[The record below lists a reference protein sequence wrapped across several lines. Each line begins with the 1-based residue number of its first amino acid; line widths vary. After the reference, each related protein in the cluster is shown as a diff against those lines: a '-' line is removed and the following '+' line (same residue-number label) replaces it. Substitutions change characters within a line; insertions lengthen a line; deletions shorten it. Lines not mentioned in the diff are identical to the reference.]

1 MTSDAKIGLLLGLVF
16 IFIIAF
22 VINGLPRFRSTTN
35 GSELTTNMVSSQ
47 NDTHPIGSMERNAP
61 GVFNWTEEPA
71 EQTAALET
79 SEPAAEQKED
89 IRFKM
94 ELPDDISA
102 ARETSIIDIAEQSES
117 TAAKEAEPAQ
127 PAQITEQKEE
137 KVAKTVAVEPAVQ
150 PGPAKPAVKK
160 AEPAKSPW
168 PKSYVVAEDDSL
180 GLVSVAKKFYGP
192 EQGNKK
198 INVDRIF
205 EANRALLK
213 SPDEIYVGQK
223 LTIPSPVTL
232 QAETKETQSSL
243 VGSIFETVK
252 SIGRKS
258 LSADS
263 DNAVQTVPY
272 VVRQDDNLWRIAT
285 EQLGDGSRYKEIGK
299 LNANILKNEH
309 DLEVGMLLRI
319 PVK

>member
-71 EQTAALET
+71 EQTVALET
-79 SEPAAEQKED
+79 AEPAVEQKED

-94 ELPDDISA
+94 ELPDEISA
-102 ARETSIIDIAEQSES
+102 TRETSIIDIAEQNES
-117 TAAKEAEPAQ
+117 TAAKEDEPAQ
-127 PAQITEQKEE
+127 PAQIAEQEQEAE
-137 KVAKTVAVEPAVQ
+137 KTAAVDPAVEPAH
-150 PGPAKPAVKK
+150 AKPAVKK
-160 AEPAKSPW
+160 AEPAKSAW
-168 PKSYVVAEDDSL
+168 PKFYVVTEDDSL

-205 EANRALLK
+205 ETNRALLK
-213 SPDEIYVGQK
+213 SPDEVYVGQK
-223 LTIPSPVTL
+223 LTIPPPATL
-232 QAETKETQSSL
+232 QAETKETQSSF

-252 SIGRKS
+252 SIGRRS
-258 LSADS
+258 LSTDS
-263 DNAVQTVPY
+263 DKAVQTVPY

-285 EQLGDGSRYKEIGK
+285 EQLGDGCRYKEISK
-299 LNANILKNEH
+299 INANILKNEH

>member
-71 EQTAALET
+71 EQTVALET
-79 SEPAAEQKED
+79 AEPAAEQKED

-94 ELPDDISA
+94 ELPEDISV

-117 TAAKEAEPAQ
+117 TGAKEAGPAR
-127 PAQITEQKEE
+127 PAQIAEQEE
-137 KVAKTVAVEPAVQ
+137 KAEKAIAVEPAAE
-150 PGPAKPAVKK
+150 PGRAKPAIKQ
-160 AEPAKSPW
+160 AEPAKSAW
-168 PKSYVVAEDDSL
+168 PKFYVVAEDDSL

-198 INVDRIF
+198 INVDGIF

-223 LTIPSPVTL
+223 LTIPPPATL
-232 QAETKETQSSL
+232 QAETKETEGGL
-243 VGSIFETVK
+243 VNSIFETVK
-252 SIGRKS
+252 SIGRRS

-285 EQLGDGSRYKEIGK
+285 EQLGDGSRYKEISK
-299 LNANILKNEH
+299 INANILKNEH